1 MQKRVIKSFWKKA
14 VKTGPPDTA
23 FLTVTEIAP
32 GKTLRLVLRGRLDD
46 DGAAQVWEK
55 IEKIVAGVSGATVDL
70 DVSAVTY
77 CDGAGL
83 ALLLD
88 LRCLAE
94 NAKTVLT
101 VTGLREEF
109 GQLLSMFD
117 VKDIQGPAQTLRGHR
132 DLPSEIGHA
141 ASRVWADIFGLIEF
155 VGEFWSSLIYVATR
169 PKAFRWKDA
178 LHFAE
183 NTGADSLPIIIL
195 IGFLMGLITAFQ
207 SAMPLRQFGAEIFV
221 ANLLG
226 LSMLRELGP
235 LVSGIIM
242 AGRSGSA
249 FAAELGT
256 MRVNEEINALVTMGL
271 DPVRFLVIPRVLAA
285 MAVMPLIVMFF
296 NFFALIGG
304 GVVMVSL
311 GYPIITY
318 SKQVVASV
326 SLTDMLG
333 GLFKSVV
340 FSHLVCG
347 IGCLRGLQAS
357 GGPSAVGDS
366 ATSAVVSGIILI
378 AVFDGIFAVLFFALK
393 I

>member
-1 MQKRVIKSFWKKA
+1 MQKKMSGLFSDITARAGQASVVSL
-14 VKTGPPDTA
+14 DT
-23 FLTVTEIAP
+23 AP
-32 GKTLRLVLRGRLDD
+32 GKPGAALRLTLAGRLDA
-46 DGAAQVWEK
+46 DGTAQVWDRLEK
-55 IEKIVAGVSGATVDL
+55 TVAGAQAGAIDL
-70 DVSAVTY
+70 DVSGVTY
-77 CDGAGL
+77 CDGSGVAM
-83 ALLLD
+83 LLD
-88 LRCLAE
+88 LRRLA
-94 NAKTVLT
+94 AGSKTALNIN
-101 VTGLREEF
+101 GLREEF
-109 GQLLSMFD
+109 GQLLAMFD
-117 VKDIQGPAQTLRGHR
+117 LADAAPPALPGRQHL
-132 DLPSEIGHA
+132 DLPSELGHA
-141 ASRVWADIFGLIEF
+141 ASRVWEDIWGLVEF
-155 VGEFWSSLIYVATR
+155 VGEFWASLFYVLAR
-169 PKAFRWKDA
+169 PKALRWKDA

-183 NTGADSLPIIIL
+183 NTGANSLPIIIL

-207 SAMPLRQFGAEIFV
+207 SAIPLKQFGAEIFV

-235 LVSGIIM
+235 LVTAIIM

-256 MRVNEEINALVTMGL
+256 MRVNEEVNALVTMGL
-271 DPVRFLVIPRVLAA
+271 EPVRFLVVPRVLAA
-285 MAVMPLIVMFF
+285 MAMMPLIVMFF

-311 GYPIITY
+311 GYPVITY

-326 SLTDMLG
+326 TLTDMTG

-347 IGCLRGLQAS
+347 IGCLRGLQAK

-378 AVFDGIFAVLFFALK
+378 AVVDGIFAVLFYALK

>member
-1 MQKRVIKSFWKKA
+1 MQKKVTPSLIKNTAKA
-14 VKTGPPDTA
+14 APEALVS
-23 FLTVTEIAP
+23 LTTTEGAP
-32 GKTLRLVLRGRLDD
+32 GKTLRLVLAGRLDA
-46 DGAAQVWEK
+46 DGTAQVWDK
-55 IEKIVAGVSGATVDL
+55 IEKIVAGVRGGAVELEVSG
-70 DVSAVTY
+70 VTY
-77 CDGAGL
+77 CDGSGTAM
-83 ALLLD
+83 LLD
-88 LRCLAE
+88 LRRLAE
-94 NAKTVLT
+94 AAQSTLT
-101 VTGLREEF
+101 IVGLHEEF
-109 GQLLSMFD
+109 GQLLAMFD
-117 VKDIQGPAQTLRGHR
+117 LKDVQGPNVTLREHR

-141 ASRVWADIFGLIEF
+141 AARVWGDVWNLIEF
-155 VGEFWSSLIYVATR
+155 VGEFWASLFYVLAR
-169 PKAFRWKDA
+169 PKALRWKDA

-207 SAMPLRQFGAEIFV
+207 SAIPLKQFGAEIFV

-235 LVSGIIM
+235 LVTAIIM

-256 MRVNEEINALVTMGL
+256 MQVNEEINALVTMGL
-271 DPVRFLVIPRVLAA
+271 DPIRFLVVPRVLAA
-285 MAVMPLIVMFF
+285 MAVMPLVVMFF

-311 GYPIITY
+311 GYPVVTY

-326 SLTDMLG
+326 TLTDLTG

-347 IGCLRGLQAS
+347 IGCLRGLQAK

-378 AVFDGIFAVLFFALK
+378 AVFDGIFAVLFYALK

>member
-1 MQKRVIKSFWKKA
+1 MSGLFSDITARAGQASVVSL
-14 VKTGPPDTA
+14 DT
-23 FLTVTEIAP
+23 AP
-32 GKTLRLVLRGRLDD
+32 GKPGAALRLTLAGRLDA
-46 DGAAQVWEK
+46 DGTAQVWDRLEK
-55 IEKIVAGVSGATVDL
+55 TVAGAQAGAIDL
-70 DVSAVTY
+70 DVSGVTY
-77 CDGAGL
+77 CDGSGVAM
-83 ALLLD
+83 LLD
-88 LRCLAE
+88 LRRLA
-94 NAKTVLT
+94 AGSKTALNIN
-101 VTGLREEF
+101 GLREEF
-109 GQLLSMFD
+109 GQLLAMFD
-117 VKDIQGPAQTLRGHR
+117 LADAAPPALPGRQHL
-132 DLPSEIGHA
+132 DLPSELGHA
-141 ASRVWADIFGLIEF
+141 ASRVWEDIWGLVEF
-155 VGEFWSSLIYVATR
+155 VGEFWASLFYVLAR
-169 PKAFRWKDA
+169 PKALRWKDA

-183 NTGADSLPIIIL
+183 NTGANSLPIIIL

-207 SAMPLRQFGAEIFV
+207 SAIPLKQFGAEIFV

-235 LVSGIIM
+235 LVTAIIM

-256 MRVNEEINALVTMGL
+256 MRVNEEVNALVTMGL
-271 DPVRFLVIPRVLAA
+271 EPVRFLVVPRVLAA
-285 MAVMPLIVMFF
+285 MAMMPLIVMFF

-311 GYPIITY
+311 GYPVITY

-326 SLTDMLG
+326 TLTDMTG

-347 IGCLRGLQAS
+347 IGCLRGLQAK

-378 AVFDGIFAVLFFALK
+378 AVVDGIFAVLFYALK

>member
-1 MQKRVIKSFWKKA
+1 MQKQVTPRLMKKA
-14 VKTGPPDTA
+14 VLAAPAAHVSLTTASGPPG
-23 FLTVTEIAP
+23 AP
-32 GKTLRLVLRGRLDD
+32 LRLVLTGRLDA
-46 DGAAQVWEK
+46 DGTAQIWEK
-55 IEKIVAGVSGATVDL
+55 IEKIVAGVRGGAVAL
-70 DVSAVTY
+70 DVSGVEY
-77 CDGAGL
+77 CDGSGIAM
-83 ALLLD
+83 LLD
-88 LRCLAE
+88 LQRLAGASQTALSI
-94 NAKTVLT
+94 N
-101 VTGLREEF
+101 GLREEF
-109 GQLLSMFD
+109 GQLLAMFD
-117 VKDIQGPAQTLRGHR
+117 LSDAATPAPSRRRHL

-141 ASRVWADIFGLIEF
+141 ASRVWGDVWNLIEF
-155 VGEFWSSLIYVATR
+155 VGEFWASLFYVLAR
-169 PKAFRWKDA
+169 PKALRWKDA

-207 SAMPLRQFGAEIFV
+207 SAIPLKQFGAEIFV

-235 LVSGIIM
+235 LVTAIIM

-256 MRVNEEINALVTMGL
+256 MQVNEEINALVTMGL
-271 DPVRFLVIPRVLAA
+271 DPVRFLVVPRVLSA

-311 GYPIITY
+311 GYPVVTY

-326 SLTDMLG
+326 TLTDMVG

-347 IGCLRGLQAS
+347 IGCLRGLQAR

-378 AVFDGIFAVLFFALK
+378 AVFDGIFAVLFYALK